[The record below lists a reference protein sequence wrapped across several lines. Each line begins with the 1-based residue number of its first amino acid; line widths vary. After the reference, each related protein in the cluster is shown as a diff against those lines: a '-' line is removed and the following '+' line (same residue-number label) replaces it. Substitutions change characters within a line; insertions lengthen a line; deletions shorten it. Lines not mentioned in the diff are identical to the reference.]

1 LADNEL
7 LEMYK
12 QHRSSQDK
20 YVYFLMA
27 IVSSAIAFT
36 VNKTTNIK
44 VSFFELPL
52 LLAVISWGVSFFF
65 GCKYLTCAQMTI
77 AQNYD
82 VLQLKQGVHPKQPSD
97 NQKTINVIKGL
108 NEKLNEQ
115 SINTGWYLTN
125 QFRLTVTGAL
135 FFLTWHALKVYQF
148 TTAI

>member
-1 LADNEL
+1 
-7 LEMYK
+7 MYK
-12 QHRSSQDK
+12 QHHSSQDK

-44 VSFFELPL
+44 VNFSELPL
-52 LLAVISWGVSFFF
+52 LFAVISWGISFFF
-65 GCKYLTCAQMTI
+65 GCKFLTCAQMTI

-97 NQKTINVIKGL
+97 DQKTQDIIKGL
-108 NEKLNEQ
+108 NEKLNEK
-115 SINTGWYLTN
+115 IIKTGWYLAN
-125 QFRLTVTGAL
+125 QFRLTITGAL
-135 FFLTWHALKVYQF
+135 FFLTWHVLKVYQF